1 MNMREARE
9 ADQTLGALLR
19 RNEVEA
25 ITTLSR
31 STLYRQMANNE
42 FPKPVTV
49 SRNRKAWR
57 ESDIQ
62 DWLRSRR

>member
-1 MNMREARE
+1 MREARE
-9 ADQTLGALLR
+9 ADGPPSALLR
-19 RNEVEA
+19 RDEVEA

-57 ESDIQ
+57 ASDIQ
-62 DWLRSRR
+62 DWLLSRR